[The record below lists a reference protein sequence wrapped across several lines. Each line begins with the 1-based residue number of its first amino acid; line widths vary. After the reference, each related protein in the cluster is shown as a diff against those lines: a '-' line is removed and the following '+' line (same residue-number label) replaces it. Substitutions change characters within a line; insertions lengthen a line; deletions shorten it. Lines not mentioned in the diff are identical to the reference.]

1 MNNVEQKESRAK
13 IVTQIIVEKG
23 GNYEIAKSLID
34 NNPSLLEFNE
44 EELRKHIFLIMNH
57 DIVYAVLFIV
67 DNDLFWTVLDRNKC
81 GLLIKNDSSAL
92 DYVILLMLES
102 IRKYEQLTPHDEKP
116 SLEEAINEYN
126 LVKKN
131 EESYHIK

>member
-1 MNNVEQKESRAK
+1 MNSENNISSLVTK
-13 IVTQIIVEKG
+13 IIIEKG
-23 GNYEIAKSLID
+23 GNEEIARSLIN
-34 NNPSLLEFNE
+34 NNPSLVKFSE

-57 DIVYAVLFIV
+57 DIVYAVLFII
-67 DNDLFWTVLDRNKC
+67 DNDLFWSVLDNNRC
-81 GLLIKNDSSAL
+81 GVLIKNDTHAL

-102 IRKYEQLTPHDEKP
+102 IKKYEQLMPHEEEI

>member
-1 MNNVEQKESRAK
+1 MNSENNISSLVTK
-13 IVTQIIVEKG
+13 IIIEKG
-23 GNYEIAKSLID
+23 GNEEIARSLIN
-34 NNPSLLEFNE
+34 NNPSLEKFSE

-57 DIVYAVLFIV
+57 DIVYAVLFII
-67 DNDLFWTVLDRNKC
+67 DNDLFWSVLDNNRC
-81 GLLIKNDSSAL
+81 GVLIKNDTHAL

-102 IRKYEQLTPHDEKP
+102 IKKYEQLMPHEEDI